1 MDNASGHSGDS
12 VQALGKQLR
21 THIDFSRLMLLIMS
35 SREPRQKIFLETA
48 AECIRLVNAE
58 VDDNKMNWAKK
69 SMVLCG
75 LDVSSN
81 GNWSEEQLNKPL
93 QDIIQR
99 HREAFEKGYEGVS
112 ASAQV

>member
-1 MDNASGHSGDS
+1 MEAIRRGDRQELS
-12 VQALGKQLR
+12 R
-21 THIDFSRLMLLIMS
+21 T
-35 SREPRQKIFLETA
+35 PAKIFLDIA
-48 AECIRLVNAE
+48 AECICLVNAE

-81 GNWSEEQLNKPL
+81 GNSSEEQLSKPL

-99 HREAFEKGYEGVS
+99 HREEFEKGYEEAS